1 MMSAPPERPP
11 PTGPNT
17 EEEARRSAARSAVG
31 AREAHALHA
40 MLDGAAWDGPAM
52 HAVCDALDAAAL
64 ADIGALPW
72 TIDTLVSLADHA
84 RARAATNAL
93 CRSLLSLGHARSY
106 ANRFDEALAALGE
119 LVAVADAAGEILL
132 AARGRVAMIHPLSRR
147 GHWEQALAEGV
158 RGRDAIAG
166 LAASDPS
173 LALLAAKADAN
184 LGVLQKTRHQ
194 PALALEHFDRCV
206 IAFASQPPVRAQ
218 LESNRG
224 EVLLE
229 LGRFEEAED
238 AFRSA
243 LTTLE
248 DLGLERAAAI
258 VGGNLADLASRL
270 GRLGD
275 ATTRYERARRGHE
288 RAGALGD
295 VARLR
300 AEQAELFAAAGLL
313 VEARIELEG
322 ALEGLVGAG
331 LVSERSRAARA
342 LVRVLLR
349 CGEPR
354 AALRVIDTHRGPCE
368 SQAAGLDAGAR
379 AVERGRWLLVEG
391 AAHRALGRVQ
401 AARAALDEAIDLLC
415 DRRIER
421 CVALAEAAN
430 AAAQDGDGA
439 RARAAIDE
447 AIEIARSYGLAPLE
461 TECLRVRIGLGLGS
475 DAAIDDGRRGIALVE
490 RTRGSLQADRLRSAF
505 AAHAA
510 SIHEMHAASLLVS
523 ERLAAEELFDAVEG
537 GRNRS
542 LLDRIDGGREQ
553 RGDGVEDP
561 LDAEARVLRERLN
574 LQWSRADREEAGGLR
589 AWHDEVRSIEER
601 LRVVEVRAAA
611 AHERGAVAS
620 TRTLDGVRAALPAS
634 TALVQWVV
642 AAGRIAAIVVRRGGT
657 DCIRLDAHASELAD
671 ATEAARFQIARRI
684 MAGESSRFA
693 ERFRHD
699 AVRAL
704 RRLHAMLIEPI
715 AAALDGALDVRHVP
729 AGALL
734 GVPFQALHD
743 GNRFAI
749 ERTTVGFAPSASGLV
764 ALGERLPRRGP
775 RLIVGVS
782 DARAP
787 AIDEEVD
794 RIAEA
799 WPDALVLRG
808 AAATREVVTQA
819 ASEAS
824 TIHIA
829 AHGRFP
835 AGSPRSAGL
844 RLADGWWTARD
855 IERADLRGASVVVA
869 ACESGRLVR
878 LGGDESGGL
887 VRAFLAAGAA
897 EIIASEWAASDRHTR
912 RMMAGVAD
920 RVRAGDGLA
929 AALTRAM
936 REEIDRDEH
945 PALWAPFMI
954 YGPARDA
961 HAPAVPVKERTSP

>member
-1 MMSAPPERPP
+1 MTILTTRASH
-11 PTGPNT
+11 
-17 EEEARRSAARSAVG
+17 EEAESRRAAAKSAVG
-31 AREAHALHA
+31 LRDAAALHGL
-40 MLDGAAWDGPAM
+40 LDRVAWDGGAM
-52 HAVCDALDAAAL
+52 HAVCDAIDGSAL
-64 ADIGALPW
+64 ADISALPW
-72 TIDTLVSLADHA
+72 TIETLTELADEA
-84 RARAATNAL
+84 RSRAATAAL

-106 ANRFDEALAALGE
+106 ANRFDEALTALRE
-119 LVAVADAAGEILL
+119 LVSVAGTANDPLL

-147 GHWEQALAEGV
+147 GLWDDALAEGL
-158 RGRDAIAG
+158 RGRDAIAA
-166 LAASDPS
+166 LAAADPS

-184 LGVLQKTRHQ
+184 LGVLQKTRHE
-194 PALALEHFDRCV
+194 PARALEHFDRC
-206 IAFASQPPVRAQ
+206 IAAFAAQPPALAQ

-229 LGRFEEAED
+229 LGRFEEAEA

-243 LTTLE
+243 LSTLST
-248 DLGLERAAAI
+248 LGLERAAAI
-258 VGGNLADLASRL
+258 VEGNLADLVSRL

-313 VEARIELEG
+313 VEARFELEG
-322 ALEGLVGAG
+322 ALEGLLAAG
-331 LVSERSRAARA
+331 LVSERARAARA
-342 LVRVLLR
+342 LARVLLR

-354 AALRVIDTHRGPCE
+354 AALRVIDAHRE
-368 SQAAGLDAGAR
+368 ASETQAAGLDDGAR
-379 AVERGRWLLVEG
+379 AIERGRWLLVLG
-391 AAHRALGRVQ
+391 AAHLALGRV
-401 AARAALDEAIDLLC
+401 AEARAALHESVERLG

-421 CVALAEAAN
+421 CVALAEAAQ
-430 AAAQDGDGA
+430 AAARDGDDAAA
-439 RARAAIDE
+439 RSMIDE
-447 AIEIARSYGLAPLE
+447 AIAIARSLELAPLE
-461 TECLRVRIGLGLGS
+461 TECLRVRIGLAPGS
-475 DAAIDDGRRGIALVE
+475 LAALEDGRRGIALVE

-510 SIHEMHAASLLVS
+510 SIHEMHAASLLAS
-523 ERLAAEELFDAVEG
+523 PERDPAELFDAVEG

-553 RGDGVEDP
+553 QGGAIEDP
-561 LDAEARVLRERLN
+561 LDAESRVLRERLN
-574 LQWSRADREEAGGLR
+574 LQWSRADREDAAASQ
-589 AWHDEVRSIEER
+589 AWREEVRLIEER
-601 LRVVEVRAAA
+601 LRVAEVRAAA
-611 AHERGAVAS
+611 AIERGAVAS
-620 TRTLDGVRAALPAS
+620 TRTLAQVRAALPPSA
-634 TALVQWVV
+634 AVVQWVV
-642 AAGRIAAIVVRRGGT
+642 AGGRIAAIVVRRDHAT
-657 DCIRLDAHASELAD
+657 CVRLSATASELAD
-671 ATEAARFQIARRI
+671 AVEAARFQIARRI

-693 ERFRHD
+693 ERFRSD
-699 AVRAL
+699 AIRSL
-704 RRLHAMLIEPI
+704 GRLHTMLLAPLGE
-715 AAALDGALDVRHVP
+715 ALHAVQDVRHIP

-743 GNRFAI
+743 GTRFAI

-764 ALGERLPRRGP
+764 ALGDRAARKGP

-787 AIDEEVD
+787 AIEEEID
-794 RIAEA
+794 RIAEV
-799 WPDALVLRG
+799 WPDARVLRG
-808 AAATREVVTQA
+808 AAATRDAVMA
-819 ASEAS
+819 AVAEAS
-824 TIHIA
+824 TVHIA

-844 RLADGWWTARD
+844 RLADGWWTARE

-897 EIIASEWAASDRHTR
+897 EIVVSEWAASDRHTR
-912 RMMAGVAD
+912 RMMAGVAE
-920 RVRAGDGLA
+920 RVRAGSGLA
-929 AALTRAM
+929 AALTDAM

-961 HAPAVPVKERTSP
+961 APHGTRPNERNAP